1 VTPPTLLATIEPA
14 PVSVATVSVA
24 TSPPEHALGTEAA
37 GAVRRVLRVVA
48 RRVIPVLVVI
58 FVANLA
64 LTQRH
69 KLWEALLPLRDADSA
84 WLPAL
89 VAASAATFVMA
100 AVALT
105 AATRHPLRFR
115 RTMAVQ
121 VAAAFTNRLAP
132 AGLGGM
138 ATNVR
143 YLEGSGLGR
152 ADALSAVMITTA
164 AGVLVHL
171 GVVITV
177 GAVFWFGGDGGSLP
191 SLPSTH
197 YWAVVGGV
205 SAVLL
210 GVGLVAWRR
219 LAGHIVALGSSIR
232 TTVGELR
239 QRPRQLLR
247 LLAGTAGMTCSHTLA
262 LVICLQAFGG
272 GVAFITIVV
281 VYLGATGVAAAVPTP
296 GGMGAVETVL
306 AAGLIHAGA
315 GSGTAIAAVLTYR
328 LATFWLPLVL
338 GVFTF
343 RSLRRRQIL

>member
-1 VTPPTLLATIEPA
+1 M
-14 PVSVATVSVA
+14 
-24 TSPPEHALGTEAA
+24 
-37 GAVRRVLRVVA
+37 R
-48 RRVIPVLVVI
+48 
-58 FVANLA
+58 
-64 LTQRH
+64 
-69 KLWEALLPLRDADSA
+69 PLRQANSV

-89 VAASAATFVMA
+89 LLASAATFVLA

-105 AATRHPLRFR
+105 AATPYRLRFR

-143 YLEGSGLGR
+143 YLEGCGLGR

-177 GAVFWFGGDGGSLP
+177 GAVFWFGADGGSLP

-210 GVGLVAWRR
+210 GVGLVVWRR
-219 LAGHIVALGSSIR
+219 LASHVVAVGLSIR
-232 TTVGELR
+232 TTVHELR
-239 QRPRQLLR
+239 RRPGQLLR
-247 LLAGTAGMTCSHTLA
+247 LLAGSAGMTCAHTLA
-262 LVICLQAFGG
+262 LVVCLQAFGG
-272 GVAFITIVV
+272 GVAFLTIVV

-296 GGMGAVETVL
+296 GGAGALEPVL

-315 GSGTAIAAVLTYR
+315 TSGAAIAAVLTYR

>member
-1 VTPPTLLATIEPA
+1 VTVPTLLATAEPA
-14 PVSVATVSVA
+14 TAPLTPV
-24 TSPPEHALGTEAA
+24 PEPALGT
-37 GAVRRVLRVVA
+37 GAVGAFPRVWRLLG
-48 RRVIPVLVVI
+48 RRVIPILVAV

-69 KLWEALLPLRDADSA
+69 KLWEALRPLRQANMV

-105 AATRHPLRFR
+105 AATPHRLRFR
-115 RTMAVQ
+115 RTMTVQ

-143 YLEGSGLGR
+143 YLERCGLGR
-152 ADALSAVMITTA
+152 PDALSAVMITTA

-171 GVVITV
+171 GVVISV
-177 GAVFWFGGDGGSLP
+177 GLVFWFGGDGGSLP
-191 SLPSTH
+191 NLPSTH
-197 YWAVVGGV
+197 YWVVVGGL

-219 LAGHIVALGSSIR
+219 LAHHIVAVGQSIR
-232 TTVGELR
+232 TTATELR
-239 QRPRQLLR
+239 RRPRQLVR
-247 LLAGTAGMTCSHTLA
+247 LLAGSAGMTCAHTLA
-262 LVICLQAFGG
+262 LVVCLQAFGG
-272 GVAFITIVV
+272 GVGFITIAV

-296 GGMGAVETVL
+296 GGAGALEPIL
-306 AAGLIHAGA
+306 AAGLIQAGA
-315 GSGTAIAAVLTYR
+315 SSGAAIAAVLTYR
-328 LATFWLPLVL
+328 LATFWLPLVV

>member
-1 VTPPTLLATIEPA
+1 MTVPTLLVVAEPA
-14 PVSVATVSVA
+14 TQLTPVSE
-24 TSPPEHALGTEAA
+24 PILAA
-37 GAVRRVLRVVA
+37 GPVGAAPRALRLIGRRVV
-48 RRVIPVLVVI
+48 PVLVLV

-69 KLWEALLPLRDADSA
+69 KLWDAMRPLRQADSF

-89 VAASAATFVMA
+89 VVASAATFFMA

-105 AATRHPLRFR
+105 AATPHRLSFR

-132 AGLGGM
+132 AGIGGM

-177 GAVFWFGGDGGSLP
+177 GMVFWFGGDAGSLP

-197 YWAVVGGV
+197 YWVVVGGV

-219 LAGHIVALGSSIR
+219 LASHIVAVGLSIR
-232 TTVGELR
+232 ATVTELR
-239 QRPRQLLR
+239 RRPRQLLK
-247 LLAGTAGMTCSHTLA
+247 LLAGSAGMTCAHTLA
-262 LVICLQAFGG
+262 LIICLQAFGG
-272 GVAFITIVV
+272 GVAFITIAV
-281 VYLGATGVAAAVPTP
+281 VYLGATGLVAAVPTP
-296 GGMGAVETVL
+296 GGAGALEPVL
-306 AAGLIHAGA
+306 AAGLIHAGV
-315 GSGTAIAAVLTYR
+315 GSGAAIAAVLTYR
-328 LATFWLPLVL
+328 FATFWLPLVL